1 MPNERRMPN
10 SGNLGGGNRGG
21 KSGSNTGGRRGTQGV
36 SGSGASVRGMKTGA
50 RGTQGEGPKKK
61 STSMMRQS
69 TWDRL
74 TGREKMQYGTLSYKK
89 YKADMEAMKAK
100 SNRPQRGGGEGRGKG
115 GGPDR

>member
-1 MPNERRMPN
+1 MER
-10 SGNLGGGNRGG
+10 GRGG
-21 KSGSNTGGRRGTQGV
+21 RGGRGGDAKGGR
-36 SGSGASVRGMKTGA
+36 SSGA
-50 RGTQGEGPKKK
+50 RGTGVSGVRGHYGAGREAGKPGGSGGRKKK

-74 TGREKMQYGTLSYKK
+74 TGREKMQYGTMSYKK